1 MRQQFKVLAGKARRS
16 GRLQEVALFDEAGNP
31 FDLSGLKGTF
41 FPILDL
47 INGHNHTFVAA
58 EIDDFWGHNLNQ
70 QPGFVV
76 LGGFVLGVGAVKIA
90 ALGADASVNPFVY
103 PLPDE
108 CDVRTSLTPIG
119 GQHFSG
125 RLALL
130 AEIQQASV
138 VPGETDNAA
147 IYIERT
153 DDQDWLV
160 NDIIYL
166 TGLIALRRSVVL
178 TEA

>member
-16 GRLQEVALFDEAGNP
+16 GRLQEVALFDEAGLP
-31 FDLSGLKGTF
+31 FDLSGLKGKF

-58 EIDDFWGHNLNQ
+58 EVDDFWGHNLNQ
-70 QPGFVV
+70 QPGFVA
-76 LGGFVLGVGAVKIA
+76 LGGFILGVGGVQIA
-90 ALGADASVNPFVY
+90 AVGADSSRNPTIY

-108 CDVRTSLTPIG
+108 CDVRTSFAPIA
-119 GQHFSG
+119 GQHFGS
-125 RLALL
+125 RMALL

-147 IYIERT
+147 IYIEHT

-160 NDIIYL
+160 DDIIYL
-166 TGLIALRRSVVL
+166 TGLIALRRSVIL